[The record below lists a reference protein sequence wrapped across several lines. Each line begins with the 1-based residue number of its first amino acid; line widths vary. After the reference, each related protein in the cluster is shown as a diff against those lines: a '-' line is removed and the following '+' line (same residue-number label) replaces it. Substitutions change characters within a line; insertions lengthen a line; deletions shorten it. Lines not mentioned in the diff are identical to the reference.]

1 MKRLLLCLIAVM
13 LLALPAAAISCPY
26 NLVQKDTATWTEL
39 DECGFG
45 KFYVSTD
52 HALFMCEGFSLAPG
66 TGYTLIYYPDPWEN
80 GSTQFIA
87 LGSGT
92 ADESG
97 YLKIEGDWNPAI
109 PIEVDENAPAFK
121 IWLVTSS
128 SIAGDTLKWDTPGDW
143 LYETA
148 PFQLMKNKGIAPSP
162 ETLPTKKC
170 YPPSEGSTA
179 IGGKICL
186 CEKELGTWNPMPF
199 GASGMLNTGNWR
211 FVGYRFDP
219 EREYVLIYYPD
230 LAGNPYP
237 HPVVE
242 MGCAYADPCGKLVIK
257 GTFDAA
263 SQVREDDLNLNET
276 TTTYV
281 DGSTGIKAWVV
292 PADALT
298 TAGNETLLAWTDP
311 QAFAFEGDLITMQ
324 GGNDDPVDIMNLL
337 DSGTAYYE
345 TRPLIGLEGTNCTT
359 YVNIPY
365 EKDGRY
371 PSSVTFRITAAPFMG
386 LNDIQAAYLRDGQTV
401 NEVVWG
407 AFPGET
413 IILRIT
419 NPDDDTPVHVQAK
432 QWMCYDACP
441 EEYNHFPVT
450 IQMPD
455 SLYASSGYPIYWEDS
470 RMDCSFVSDDDD
482 TIVMDYIITF
492 TGEYNSPVT
501 VQNATVDLNATV

>member
-1 MKRLLLCLIAVM
+1 
-13 LLALPAAAISCPY
+13 
-26 NLVQKDTATWTEL
+26 
-39 DECGFG
+39 
-45 KFYVSTD
+45 
-52 HALFMCEGFSLAPG
+52 
-66 TGYTLIYYPDPWEN
+66 
-80 GSTQFIA
+80 
-87 LGSGT
+87 
-92 ADESG
+92 
-97 YLKIEGDWNPAI
+97 
-109 PIEVDENAPAFK
+109 
-121 IWLVTSS
+121 
-128 SIAGDTLKWDTPGDW
+128 
-143 LYETA
+143 
-148 PFQLMKNKGIAPSP
+148 
-162 ETLPTKKC
+162 
-170 YPPSEGSTA
+170 
-179 IGGKICL
+179 
-186 CEKELGTWNPMPF
+186 
-199 GASGMLNTGNWR
+199 
-211 FVGYRFDP
+211 
-219 EREYVLIYYPD
+219 
-230 LAGNPYP
+230 
-237 HPVVE
+237 

-263 SQVREDDLNLNET
+263 SQVREDDLNLNES

-311 QAFAFEGDLITMQ
+311 QSFAFEGDLITMQ

-365 EKDGRY
+365 EKNGNY
-371 PSSVTFRITAAPFMG
+371 PASVTFRITAAPFMG

-413 IILRIT
+413 VILSIT

-492 TGEYNSPVT
+492 TGEYNNPVT